1 MDDFLEQIAIRKN
14 QGAFTFLYYLMWIML
29 VILGLY
35 AMLNLVNVIGMN
47 EQGGI
52 MVNWIALIEAAVC
65 GGLAFLLWRRA
76 DYCRVEYDYSFTNG
90 TLDVSKVLNNKRR
103 RYLTSLDMKDVIR
116 CGPVKGQGF
125 EKTRNEPNL
134 KIHNWFLNRDAHL
147 YYFYFLRSGVK
158 HMMVVELTDE
168 MIALIRSKSYLQR
181 GAWVDEEGKSAYGY
195 GIPR

>member
-90 TLDVSKVLNNKRR
+90 INIF
-103 RYLTSLDMKDVIR
+103 IR
-116 CGPVKGQGF
+116 IFFGDNGF
-125 EKTRNEPNL
+125 GFNCFYFIKNGWIYDILLLIN
-134 KIHNWFLNRDAHL
+134 HS
-147 YYFYFLRSGVK
+147 FYFLFDFFRYFRK
-158 HMMVVELTDE
+158 FTFF
-168 MIALIRSKSYLQR
+168 
-181 GAWVDEEGKSAYGY
+181 
-195 GIPR
+195 